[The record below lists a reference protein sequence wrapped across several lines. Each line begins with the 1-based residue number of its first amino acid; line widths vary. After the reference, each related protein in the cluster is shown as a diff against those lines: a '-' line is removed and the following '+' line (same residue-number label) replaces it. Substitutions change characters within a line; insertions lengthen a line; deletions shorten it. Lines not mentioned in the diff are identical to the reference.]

1 MKLVKHHESVWETHF
16 IEGYPFGIE
25 KIAPRDYVA
34 FRMWGGNRIYLRDEG
49 FTSKAQALAYLEP
62 IVEKYQSSIITAVTA

>member
-1 MKLVKHHESVWETHF
+1 MKLIKHHESVWGTHF
-16 IEGYPFGIE
+16 IEATPFGIE
-25 KIAPRDYVA
+25 KIDARDFVV
-34 FRMWGGNRIYLRDEG
+34 FRIWGGYRIYLRDEG